1 MKIYLYSREL
11 PERGSLNM
19 AFDEFLLKKAGEGGI
34 HLRLYGWDKITVS
47 IGYPQSVSRSLDLDF
62 LQQEDIPFVRR
73 ITGGKAVVHHNEI
86 TYAVASAE
94 QLFFENPS
102 PLYPY
107 IKVAEALKKFLS
119 FLSLQPQL
127 AQGNPSSLSR
137 TDLACFSFPAG
148 WEVKVKGRKVISAA
162 MKRLKRSFMIHGTI
176 PLCYDR
182 QLISRATKTP
192 LALLERSFYS
202 LCELLPSLPPREE
215 LEGLFI
221 RAFSE
226 TFSAEVEKVSSLQ
239 FREEILALEARYT
252 SREWN
257 FRVP

>member
-1 MKIYLYSREL
+1 
-11 PERGSLNM
+11 M
-19 AFDEFLLKKAGEGGI
+19 AFDEFLLKRTAEGGI
-34 HLRLYGWDKITVS
+34 HLRLYGWERITVS

-62 LQQEDIPFVRR
+62 LQQEGIPFVRR
-73 ITGGKAVVHHNEI
+73 MTGGKAVVHHNEI

-94 QLFFENPS
+94 DIFFENPS

-119 FLSLQPQL
+119 LLSLQPQL
-127 AQGNPSSLSR
+127 AHRNPSSLSR
-137 TDLACFSFPAG
+137 TDLACFSFPAE

-182 QLISRATKTP
+182 QLISRATRTP
-192 LALLERSFYS
+192 LALLQRSFYS
-202 LCELLPSLPPREE
+202 LCELLPSLPSREK
-215 LEGLFI
+215 LEELFI
-221 RAFSE
+221 RAFCE
-226 TFSAEVEKVSSLQ
+226 TFSAEVEQISSLQ
-239 FREEILALEARYT
+239 FREEILALETKYA

-257 FRVP
+257 HRVP